1 MATKIK
7 TTTELIYRLKTNNLN
22 LADFDYKEGKTT
34 DKYLESHPFIARGR
48 RFYSNPYFWSV
59 LFDNKLSD
67 EIDFL
72 YNMREFKPD
81 YNIMAAFVVAN
92 SKIADR
98 YFKDLANR
106 YFDIEEHKE
115 KMMNDLMVDCS
126 TVNRLDYYLILE
138 AIAVEKNIKP
148 LFGEYANAGEGYC
161 LYNACKC
168 NDGLFACY
176 LLDAGADVTLNDS
189 MAFAVACR
197 EGNYELALEL
207 HKHGA
212 DIHTK
217 KDLGRSMINRND
229 RLKRALNEKDQKA
242 REELLKLFEE
252 DDKREEE
259 IPSGESP
266 TSINEADRMDDNNI
280 SSGTNN

>member
-22 LADFDYKEGKTT
+22 LSDFDYKEGKTT
-34 DKYLESHPFIARGR
+34 DKYLEYHPFMARGR
-48 RFYSNPYFWSV
+48 RFYVNPYFWSV

-98 YFKDLANR
+98 YFKDLANK
-106 YFDIEEHKE
+106 YFDIEEDNKE
-115 KMMNDLMVDCS
+115 KMMNDLMIDCS

-138 AIAVEKNIKP
+138 EIAIKKDIKP
-148 LFGEYANAGEGYC
+148 LFDKYANAGEGYC

-168 NDGLFACY
+168 EDGAFASY
-176 LLDAGADVTLNDS
+176 LLNSGADVTLNDS

-207 HKHGA
+207 HKRGA

-217 KDLGRSMINRND
+217 KDLGKAMISRNNR
-229 RLKRALNEKDQKA
+229 LNKVLADKDKVA

-252 DDKREEE
+252 DDNKKIQASEE
-259 IPSGESP
+259 
-266 TSINEADRMDDNNI
+266 A
-280 SSGTNN
+280 